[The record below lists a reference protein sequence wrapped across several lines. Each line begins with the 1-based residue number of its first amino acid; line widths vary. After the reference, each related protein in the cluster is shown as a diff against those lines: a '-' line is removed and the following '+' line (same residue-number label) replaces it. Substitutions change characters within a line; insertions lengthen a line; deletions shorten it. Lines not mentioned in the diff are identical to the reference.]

1 MIYKHI
7 KLLNIKITTKSET
20 GYLQALVDFTWTDF
34 IVTRLTNIWSVGVH
48 VINLIDINGLKTMA
62 FFL

>member
-20 GYLQALVDFTWTDF
+20 GHLQALVDFTWTDF